1 MKTWFQKF
9 NVSNALNERRPLP
22 VTAPVKDRPADPASQ
37 FAAQCQTLAEALK
50 SPPPTIAHPAS
61 LHADIMRAV
70 RASARLTPQPS
81 RTWVPGWQLAGGF
94 AGVLFLAL
102 LLVRSTV
109 SPKTAVPSVEAPPSL
124 ALAGSILDL
133 GSRLVSTAPA
143 AVLSPL
149 TAESQSLHRHLASA
163 GEFLADSVP

>member
-9 NVSNALNERRPLP
+9 NISNALNEHRPLP
-22 VTAPVKDRPADPASQ
+22 VTARGKDRPADPTSQ

-50 SPPPTIAHPAS
+50 SPLPTVARPAS

-70 RASARLTPQPS
+70 RASTRLTPQPS

-94 AGVLFLAL
+94 AGVLLLAFFWFRPADGL
-102 LLVRSTV
+102 
-109 SPKTAVPSVEAPPSL
+109 KTALPTVEPPPSL

-133 GSRLVSTAPA
+133 GSGLVSAAPA

-149 TAESQSLHRHLASA
+149 TAESQSLNRHLASA
-163 GEFLADSVP
+163 GEFLADSLP